1 MLDSNFLNIESLNK
15 YQKFL
20 YGHDDLFKNLI
31 SLFKKKKLPNKIIFK
46 GSDGIGK
53 ATFIYHLLNFILSN
67 NEDEAYD
74 VNAKEINE
82 NNKSYLDLINNI
94 NFNFKHLKV
103 DDFKKI
109 ISIDET
115 REIINFFNKSSINNK
130 PKIFFLEGAENL
142 NKNSSNSILKIL
154 EELPENNY
162 FFLSYLENRFL
173 LETIKSRCFNSRLFI
188 NSKESPLIK
197 EKLMKQFETNNA
209 IVKNLT
215 PGINL
220 KMNILFEELNIYESD
235 FSEKILIMQNFYL
248 EEKYN
253 KTLDLMHLY
262 IENYFANNLEKINFF
277 KNFRIRNKIN
287 SIFYNIN
294 SINNEIKSS
303 FYEINLMLG
312 IKQ

>member
-1 MLDSNFLNIESLNK
+1 MQDFNFLNIESFNK
-15 YQKFL
+15 YQRFL
-20 YGHDDLFKNLI
+20 YGHDILFKNLT
-31 SLFKKKKLPNKIIFK
+31 SLFKKNKLPKKIIFN

-53 ATFIYHLLNFILSN
+53 ATFVYHLINFILSYKE
-67 NEDEAYD
+67 EDIYD
-74 VNAKEINE
+74 LNAKEIIE

-109 ISIDET
+109 ISIEET

-154 EELPENNY
+154 EELPDNNY
-162 FFLSYLENRFL
+162 FFISYLENKFL
-173 LETIKSRCFNSRLFI
+173 LETIKSRCFNCRLFV
-188 NSKESPLIK
+188 NSKENSFIK
-197 EKLMKQFETNNA
+197 EKLMTQFKTNNT
-209 IVKNLT
+209 IIKNLT

-220 KMNILFEELNIYESD
+220 KINILFKELNIYEKD
-235 FSEKILIMQNFYL
+235 FSTKILTMQNFYL

-253 KTLDLMHLY
+253 KIIDLMHIY
-262 IENYFANNLEKINFF
+262 IENYFANNLEKNFF

-287 SIFYNIN
+287 NIINNIN

-303 FYEINLMLG
+303 FYEINLLLG
-312 IKQ
+312 IK

>member
-1 MLDSNFLNIESLNK
+1 MQDFNFLNIESFNK
-15 YQKFL
+15 YQRFL
-20 YGHDDLFKNLI
+20 YGHDILFKNLT
-31 SLFKKKKLPNKIIFK
+31 SLFKKKKLPKKIIFN
-46 GSDGIGK
+46 GSDGVGK
-53 ATFIYHLLNFILSN
+53 ATFVYHLINFILSYKE
-67 NEDEAYD
+67 EDIYD
-74 VNAKEINE
+74 LNAKEIIE

-109 ISIDET
+109 ISIEET

-154 EELPENNY
+154 EELPDNNY
-162 FFLSYLENRFL
+162 FFISYLENKFL
-173 LETIKSRCFNSRLFI
+173 LETIKSRCFNCRLFI
-188 NSKESPLIK
+188 NSKENSFIK
-197 EKLMKQFETNNA
+197 EKLMTQFKTNNT
-209 IVKNLT
+209 IIKHLT

-220 KMNILFEELNIYESD
+220 KMNILFNELNIYEKD
-235 FSEKILIMQNFYL
+235 FSTKILTMQNFYL

-253 KTLDLMHLY
+253 KIIDLMHIY
-262 IENYFANNLEKINFF
+262 IENYFASNLEKNFF

-287 SIFYNIN
+287 IIINNIN

-303 FYEINLMLG
+303 FYEINLLLG
-312 IKQ
+312 IK

>member
-1 MLDSNFLNIESLNK
+1 MQDFNFLNIESFNK
-15 YQKFL
+15 YQRLL
-20 YGHDDLFKNLI
+20 YGHDILFKNLT
-31 SLFKKKKLPNKIIFK
+31 SLFKKNKLPKKIIFN

-53 ATFIYHLLNFILSN
+53 ATFVYHLINFILSYKE
-67 NEDEAYD
+67 EDIYD
-74 VNAKEINE
+74 LNTKEIIE

-109 ISIDET
+109 ISIEET

-154 EELPENNY
+154 EELPDNNY
-162 FFLSYLENRFL
+162 FFISYLENKFL
-173 LETIKSRCFNSRLFI
+173 LETIKSRCFNCRLFI
-188 NSKESPLIK
+188 NSKENSFIK
-197 EKLMKQFETNNA
+197 EKLMTQFKTNNT
-209 IVKNLT
+209 IIKHLT

-220 KMNILFEELNIYESD
+220 KMSILFNELNIYEKN
-235 FSEKILIMQNFYL
+235 FSTKILTMQNFYL

-253 KTLDLMHLY
+253 KIIDLMHIY
-262 IENYFANNLEKINFF
+262 IENYFVSNLEKNFF

-287 SIFYNIN
+287 NIINNIN

-303 FYEINLMLG
+303 FYEINLLLG
-312 IKQ
+312 IK

>member
-1 MLDSNFLNIESLNK
+1 MQDFNSLNIESFNK
-15 YQKFL
+15 YQRFL
-20 YGHDDLFKNLI
+20 YGHDIIFKNLT
-31 SLFKKKKLPNKIIFK
+31 SLFKKNKLPKKIIFN

-53 ATFIYHLLNFILSN
+53 ATFVYHLINLILSYKE
-67 NEDEAYD
+67 EDIYD
-74 VNAKEINE
+74 LNAKEILE

-109 ISIDET
+109 ISIEET

-154 EELPENNY
+154 EELPDNNY
-162 FFLSYLENRFL
+162 FFISYLENKFL
-173 LETIKSRCFNSRLFI
+173 LETIKSRCFNCRLFI
-188 NSKESPLIK
+188 NSKENSFIK
-197 EKLMKQFETNNA
+197 EKLMTQFKTNNT
-209 IVKNLT
+209 IIKNLT

-220 KMNILFEELNIYESD
+220 KMNILFKELNIYEKD
-235 FSEKILIMQNFYL
+235 FSTKILTMQNFYL

-253 KTLDLMHLY
+253 KIIYLMHIY
-262 IENYFANNLEKINFF
+262 VENYFASNLEKNFF

-287 SIFYNIN
+287 NIINNIN

-303 FYEINLMLG
+303 FYEINLLLG
-312 IKQ
+312 IK

>member
-1 MLDSNFLNIESLNK
+1 MQDINFLNIESLNK
-15 YQKFL
+15 YQRFL
-20 YGHDDLFKNLI
+20 YGHGHLFKNLI
-31 SLFKKKKLPNKIIFK
+31 SLFEQKKLPNKIIFK

-53 ATFIYHLLNFILSN
+53 ATFVYHLINYILSN
-67 NEDEAYD
+67 KEDDAYD
-74 VNAKEINE
+74 VNTKEIKE

-130 PKIFFLEGAENL
+130 PKIFFLEGVENL

-162 FFLSYLENRFL
+162 FFISYLENRFL

-197 EKLMKQFETNNA
+197 EKLMKQFETNNS

-235 FSEKILIMQNFYL
+235 FSKKILTMQNFYL

-253 KTLDLMHLY
+253 EILDLMHLY
-262 IENYFANNLEKINFF
+262 IENYFANNLEKNKFF
-277 KNFRIRNKIN
+277 KNFKIRNKIN
-287 SIFYNIN
+287 SIIYNIN

-303 FYEINLMLG
+303 FYEINLLLG
-312 IKQ
+312 IK

>member
-1 MLDSNFLNIESLNK
+1 MQDSNFLNIESLNK
-15 YQKFL
+15 YQRFL
-20 YGHDDLFKNLI
+20 YGHDDLFKNLM

-53 ATFIYHLLNFILSN
+53 ATFIYHLINFILSN

-115 REIINFFNKSSINNK
+115 REIMNFFNKSSINNK

-235 FSEKILIMQNFYL
+235 FSEKILTMQNFYL
-248 EEKYN
+248 DEKYN

-312 IKQ
+312 IK

>member
-1 MLDSNFLNIESLNK
+1 MQDFSFLNIESLNR
-15 YQKFL
+15 YQRFL
-20 YGHDDLFKNLI
+20 YGHDDLFKNLT
-31 SLFKKKKLPNKIIFK
+31 SLFEKKKLPRKIIFN
-46 GSDGIGK
+46 GSDGVGK
-53 ATFIYHLLNFILSN
+53 ATFVYHLINFILSN
-67 NEDEAYD
+67 KEHDVYD
-74 VNAKEINE
+74 LNAKEIVE

-103 DDFKKI
+103 DDYKKI
-109 ISIDET
+109 ISIEET

-162 FFLSYLENRFL
+162 FFISYLENKFL
-173 LETIKSRCFNSRLFI
+173 LETIKSRCFSYRLLI
-188 NSKESPLIK
+188 NSKENTFIK
-197 EKLMKQFETNNA
+197 EKLMKQFDINNT
-209 IVKNLT
+209 IIKNLT

-220 KMNILFEELNIYESD
+220 KMNVLFNELNIYEKD
-235 FSEKILIMQNFYL
+235 FSTKILTMQNFYL

-253 KTLDLMHLY
+253 KIIDLMHIY
-262 IENYFANNLEKINFF
+262 IENYFASNLEKNNFF

-287 SIFYNIN
+287 NIIYNIN

-303 FYEINLMLG
+303 FYEINLLLG
-312 IKQ
+312 IK